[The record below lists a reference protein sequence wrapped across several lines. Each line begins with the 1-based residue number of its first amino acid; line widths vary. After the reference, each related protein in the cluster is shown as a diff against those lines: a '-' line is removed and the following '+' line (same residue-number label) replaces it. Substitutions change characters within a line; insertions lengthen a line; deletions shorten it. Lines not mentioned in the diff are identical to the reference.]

1 MSVADV
7 KCPNIGIGPAAS
19 DESGLTQV
27 DRMTPYDTVLCN
39 KYLRKSEIAWTGI
52 PSVLSDG
59 EDL

>member
-27 DRMTPYDTVLCN
+27 DRIYTVRYSFMQQIFEKVRN
-39 KYLRKSEIAWTGI
+39 SMDRHTV
-52 PSVLSDG
+52 SV
-59 EDL
+59 E